1 MTSGELCVWILDL
14 AALAW
19 LIRQGEILLRNDKEK
34 LNLER
39 EQHRMAKERFEERAK
54 WREQKRKQQERKT
67 ISESEAAPRPI
78 PFNGTGVATDIRFPE
93 GAVRDLPA
101 TNEKTQH

>member
-67 ISESEAAPRPI
+67 ISESEAAPSQRVVEMVEASAK
-78 PFNGTGVATDIRFPE
+78 TEGV
-93 GAVRDLPA
+93 GVR
-101 TNEKTQH
+101 